1 MERYRLLVGLDQT
14 ALANQVFQ
22 QALNLAQDR
31 QGELYLV
38 HCLNL
43 EFQGQLGTMLDA
55 GMGLQSRINL
65 DTLQQSQQV
74 KQLKAARQ
82 WLRQLCGQA
91 AQRQVPCDYRL
102 DRRSPGPLLCY
113 LARDWSADLVVVG
126 NGKKEAWQ
134 ALILGSV
141 SKYVIENSPCPTLV
155 VPGGDHP
162 KREFLPQTHLPS
174 GHP

>member
-1 MERYRLLVGLDQT
+1 MTDPYRLLVGLDQT
-14 ALANQVFQ
+14 TLADQVFQ

-65 DTLQQSQQV
+65 DELQQSQQV
-74 KQLKAARQ
+74 KQLKAARR
-82 WLRQLCGQA
+82 WLRRLCEQA
-91 AQRQVPCDYRL
+91 TQGRVPCDYRI

-113 LARDWSADLVVVG
+113 LAQDWSADLVVVG
-126 NGKKEAWQ
+126 NGKKEVWQ

-141 SKYVIENSPCPTLV
+141 SKYVIEHSPCPTLV
-155 VPGGDHP
+155 IPGGNHR
-162 KREFLPQTHLPS
+162 KREFPPQAKLS
-174 GHP
+174 